1 VQLPTLRP
9 WPPVLP
15 AGEDTYQEFVAGTIP
30 VTRLVTDSH
39 EVLVL
44 VRVEHEWGILRAFD
58 EYLDA
63 IRERRCRPEGTG

>member
-1 VQLPTLRP
+1 MRLPTLRP

-30 VTRLVTDSH
+30 VTRLVTDSN

-44 VRVEHEWGILRAFD
+44 VGS
-58 EYLDA
+58 DA
-63 IRERRCRPEGTG
+63 EDAVHALLISATEEGAGPP